1 MGMAWLENRLQGW
14 LERLRLGPAGTQAEP
29 FSWAAL
35 GEKQAGEQRILHVGC
50 GTAYQPHLPGEFKT
64 PAWREVRLDA
74 DPDACPDLLAS
85 MTDMGPVPDGAVD
98 AVFSSHGVE
107 HLYWHDVPLAFS
119 EFFRVLA
126 DDGILVVT
134 CPDLQAAAAMIA
146 EDKLFEPAYESPAGT
161 ITPFDIVYSYRPF
174 VEKNPQWMSHHCGY
188 TLTSLMAVLRE
199 AGFVGMF
206 GQRRASAFDLWV
218 LATKQA
224 RTEEELQTLARR
236 FLPATE

>member
-1 MGMAWLENRLQGW
+1 MAAWFEQRLSGW
-14 LERLRLGPAGTQAEP
+14 LERLRVGPAAEQP
-29 FSWAAL
+29 AQFSWAAL
-35 GEKQAGEQRILHVGC
+35 GEKLPGEQRILHVGC
-50 GTAYQPHLPGEFKT
+50 GTAYQMHLPGEFKT

-74 DPDACPDLLAS
+74 DPEACPDLLAS

-119 EFFRVLA
+119 EFHRVLA
-126 DDGILVVT
+126 GDGVLVVT

-146 EDKLFEPAYESPAGT
+146 EDKLFEPAYESSAGT

-188 TLTSLMAVLRE
+188 TLSSLITVLRE
-199 AGFVGMF
+199 AGFVGIF
-206 GQRRASAFDLWV
+206 GFRRPSGFDLWV
-218 LATKQA
+218 LATKEM
-224 RTEEELQTLARR
+224 RTEDELKVLANR
-236 FLPATE
+236 FLPAPE